1 MKHRFLFFATL
12 LISIVLAF
20 GCCDCRKRSKLEKP
34 LVGTEWQLVQLMGR
48 DVVADS
54 DQYRL
59 LFHDNGTATGV
70 GDCNRLTAT
79 YSITSTRGMTIDNL
93 GSTRR
98 LCPNF
103 EQENAF
109 YDMLESVTHYEM
121 DADNM
126 LLLSNGTLVAIM
138 SAVSVETTEAK

>member
-1 MKHRFLFFATL
+1 
-12 LISIVLAF
+12 
-20 GCCDCRKRSKLEKP
+20 
-34 LVGTEWQLVQLMGR
+34 
-48 DVVADS
+48 
-54 DQYRL
+54 
-59 LFHDNGTATGV
+59 
-70 GDCNRLTAT
+70 
-79 YSITSTRGMTIDNL
+79 MTIDNL